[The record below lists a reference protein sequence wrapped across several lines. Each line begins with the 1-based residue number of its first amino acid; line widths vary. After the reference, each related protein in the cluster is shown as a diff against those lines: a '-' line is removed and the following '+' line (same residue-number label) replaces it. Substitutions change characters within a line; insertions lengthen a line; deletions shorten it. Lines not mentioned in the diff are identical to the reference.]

1 MNAAILGCGAMGSA
15 HAGVYAGL
23 GVRVAAFCDQDE
35 ARAEKL
41 AKSAGGNAYSDL
53 EEMLDRERP
62 DVVSVCTPAFNH
74 LDAIRALASRGVA
87 TLCEKPFALDMA
99 QAREAYAVVKDA
111 GIPFRLGFKM
121 RYEGVYATARK
132 IVESG
137 EIGALRYAFISHFQ
151 PLSEPA
157 WYMDIGVGTELLV
170 HAMDISCWMFNET
183 PAEALMRSEY
193 RLGKTGEDQARIE
206 LRFGDGRQALIAG
219 GYMPGYPPV
228 RGKHDFVFQFIGE
241 KGYVCGKRN
250 SAVEVF
256 SPDRVE
262 VLHPDDVNAFQDE
275 IRDFLAAAKGI
286 PSGGATLEDALR
298 SQRVLTAVKASDKTG
313 TFECVEG
320 M

>member
-15 HAGVYAGL
+15 HAGVYARL
-23 GVRVAAFCDQDE
+23 GVRVAGVCDQDG

-41 AKSAGGNAYSDL
+41 AKTVGGNAYSDL
-53 EEMLDRERP
+53 AEMLDRERP
-62 DVVSVCTPAFNH
+62 DVVNVCTPAFNH
-74 LDAIRALASRGVA
+74 LEAIQVLASRRVA
-87 TLCEKPFALDMA
+87 TLCEKPFAADLA
-99 QAREAYAVVKDA
+99 QARAACAAVEDA

-121 RYEGVYATARK
+121 RYEGVYAAARK
-132 IVESG
+132 IVQSG
-137 EIGALRYAFISHFQ
+137 EIGALRYVLISHFQ

-157 WYMDIGVGTELLV
+157 WYMDIGVATELLV
-170 HAMDISCWMFNET
+170 HAMDISCWMFEET
-183 PAEALMRSEY
+183 PVEALMRGEY
-193 RLGKTGEDQARIE
+193 RLGKAGEDQARIE

-262 VLHPDDVNAFQDE
+262 LFRPDDVNAFEEE
-275 IRDFLAAAKGI
+275 IRDFLAAARGA
-286 PSGGATLEDALR
+286 PSGGATLGDALR
-298 SQRVLTAVKASDKTG
+298 SQRVLAAVKASEKTG
-313 TFECVEG
+313 AFERVEG